1 MCVCVCVCVC
11 VLTCVL
17 HLHLF
22 KKMDLWFSSTSWCLR
37 SGSYLCYW
45 TARKERLSLH
55 YILQLHLRLC
65 TSTWRP
71 THVYTH
77 THTHTHTHKS
87 QPILPWTQNRVCGHL
102 KAPRTIPWYPLD
114 RKAIRLCSPSKREA
128 EQAAPFRRA
137 ECIPSRPY
145 IASSFIYLDIFFGH
159 RRQE

>member
-1 MCVCVCVCVC
+1 MCVCVCVCVRAYVRFAPASLQKNGSLIFKHIVMPSFGILSLLLNC
-11 VLTCVL
+11 TQRKTFSTLHSTATSPSMYLNVTPNTCV
-17 HLHLF
+17 
-22 KKMDLWFSSTSWCLR
+22 
-37 SGSYLCYW
+37 
-45 TARKERLSLH
+45 
-55 YILQLHLRLC
+55 
-65 TSTWRP
+65 
-71 THVYTH
+71 H